1 MANKPSAPVMNPIE
15 QSGTDYLQMHRIY
28 DLFHNL
34 SASLVYNKP
43 GNEKNTFILLIITSY
58 CKLFAKID

>member
-1 MANKPSAPVMNPIE
+1 MNFEPSAPVANPIE
-15 QSGTDYLQMHRIY
+15 QSGTDYLQRHHIP

-43 GNEKNTFILLIITSY
+43 GL
-58 CKLFAKID
+58 